1 MTRKESKTLKS
12 LKYNMLDT
20 LFGCLNLPNLNEQ
33 DRQILCDTIRELLD
47 ERTAYDTRMRAFA
60 KRNYIIEGITR
71 KYATVPSYN
80 ATASSFDM
88 FDSDEDM
95 PF

>member
-1 MTRKESKTLKS
+1 MTRKEAKTLKS

-33 DRQILCDTIRELLD
+33 DRQILCDTIKELLD
-47 ERTAYDTRMRAFA
+47 ERTPYDTRMRAFA

-71 KYATVPSYN
+71 KYATVPSYK
-80 ATASSFDM
+80 TTVGSFDM